1 MVGKGKDG
9 KEGKRGAGKAGHTSQ
24 ASKRS
29 KPSASR
35 TSLGGVGGR
44 RGGVPAGVD
53 RVVWQA
59 LGEAADALRSHI
71 SKKRVELSRDIA
83 EDERV
88 RREGEVVHRSV
99 YVLII
104 N

>member
-1 MVGKGKDG
+1 MD
-9 KEGKRGAGKAGHTSQ
+9 RG
-24 ASKRS
+24 
-29 KPSASR
+29 
-35 TSLGGVGGR
+35 
-44 RGGVPAGVD
+44 
-53 RVVWQA
+53 VWQA

-88 RREGEVVHRSV
+88 RREGEVVHISV
-99 YVLII
+99 YILVI